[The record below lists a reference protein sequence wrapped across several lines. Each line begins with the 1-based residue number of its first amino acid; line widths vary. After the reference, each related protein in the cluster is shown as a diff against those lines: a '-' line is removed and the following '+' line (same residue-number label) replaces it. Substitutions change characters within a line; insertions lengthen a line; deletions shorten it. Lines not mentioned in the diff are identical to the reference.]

1 MILEHLISAYLDGEL
16 TPEQDRELRE
26 SLASDPA
33 ARQAFDAAVLIHI
46 GLQCEDRTVPPAD
59 LRSSVFAAVDVIAAE
74 EQHHAA
80 TLGISKRPINVVN
93 RSAGVLAIMLLILCI
108 PVADLVM
115 DRKAPMATVAP
126 VDTPQTAVTTINVR
140 QTKKPRLQETMQ
152 NTEASVAEDVTAE
165 FAEKSESGNVQDQ
178 QNVATPDVPLSAYL
192 GGLSASTTLP
202 GEHGQVISAAE
213 QPLPVFITTS
223 YAAGMASTVPGATD
237 VRQISA
243 SLAYG
248 VSDRGK
254 VGLEVGSTSYAMT
267 RDMTVLTG
275 HASSAGAFASA
286 KPVGQG
292 GGSGKLSSPEPNNAD
307 YQSST
312 VTVRTEERQ
321 FWGTAFYEHKLFSYN
336 SISVQGRLA
345 AGVGEDGLLG
355 YGRLMGE
362 WKVAGGISIVAGAE
376 TRAMPFQTGGVGGAN
391 TSATYGAV
399 VTALTGLNIR
409 F

>member
-46 GLQCEDRTVPPAD
+46 GLQCEDRTVAPAD
-59 LRSSVFAAVDVIAAE
+59 LRSSVFAAIDVIAAE
-74 EQHHAA
+74 EEHHAA
-80 TLGISKRPINVVN
+80 TIGVSKRPINVVN
-93 RSAGVLAIMLLILCI
+93 RSAGVLAMMLLIMCI
-108 PVADLVM
+108 PVADLVIE
-115 DRKAPMATVAP
+115 RPAPMATVVSLDQP
-126 VDTPQTAVTTINVR
+126 SMAVTSINVR
-140 QTKKPRLQETMQ
+140 KTKKPRLQETVQ
-152 NTEASVAEDVTAE
+152 NTEASVAEDVTTE
-165 FAEKSESGNVQDQ
+165 FAEMSASGNVQEQ
-178 QNVATPDVPLSAYL
+178 HNVSMPDVPLSAYL
-192 GGLSASTTLP
+192 GGLVASSTQP
-202 GEHGQVISAAE
+202 SERGQVISAAE

-223 YAAGMASTVPGATD
+223 YAAGMASTVPGAAD

-248 VSDRGK
+248 VSERGK

-267 RDMTVLTG
+267 RDMTVLSG
-275 HASSAGAFASA
+275 HASSSDAFASA
-286 KPVGQG
+286 KPVGQD

-307 YQSST
+307 YESST
-312 VTVRTEERQ
+312 VSVRTEERQ

-345 AGVGEDGLLG
+345 AGVGEDGPLG

-376 TRAMPFQTGGVGGAN
+376 TRAMPFRTGGVAGPN

-399 VTALTGLNIR
+399 ITALTGLNIR